1 MNELKLKLHMSTID
15 LIILGILLDK
25 KKNAYELAKLIED
38 RGIDKFLKVS
48 VPAIYKNCKRLYQS
62 GYLNGQR
69 VQEGEMPEK
78 LVYSINKK
86 GKEHFHNLMKYY
98 SSSMHHDPTPFF
110 IDFNSFLW
118 NIEKLE
124 MSEAIEMLENLQF
137 QLMRTEKWII
147 QHEKEAQSSE
157 PFSSRMIIK
166 QYRMMV
172 ATLVIWVEETIE
184 EYKIEKKE

>member
-1 MNELKLKLHMSTID
+1 MSTID
-15 LIILGILLDK
+15 LILLGILLDK
-25 KKNAYELAKLIED
+25 KMNAYELANFIDD
-38 RGIDKFLKVS
+38 RGIDKLVKIS
-48 VPAIYKNCKRLYQS
+48 MPAVYKNCKRLCQS

-69 VQEGEMPEK
+69 VREGEMPEK

-86 GKEHFHNLMKYY
+86 GKGHFYDLMKYY
-98 SSSMHHDPTPFF
+98 SSNFHHDPTPFF
-110 IDFNSFLW
+110 LDFNSFLW

-137 QLMRTEKWII
+137 QLLGGKKWIL

-166 QYRMMV
+166 QYRMMI
-172 ATLVIWVEETIE
+172 ATLVIWVGEAIKD
-184 EYKIEKKE
+184 YKMEMNE

>member
-1 MNELKLKLHMSTID
+1 MNDLKLKLHMSTID

-25 KKNAYELAKLIED
+25 KMNAYELANFIED

-69 VQEGEMPEK
+69 VREGEMPEK

-86 GKEHFHNLMKYY
+86 RKGHFHNLMKYY
-98 SSSMHHDPTPFF
+98 SSSIHHDPTPFF

-124 MSEAIEMLENLQF
+124 MSEAMEMLENLQF
-137 QLMRTEKWII
+137 QLLRTEKWII
-147 QHEKEAQSSE
+147 RHEKEAQSSE

-166 QYRMMV
+166 QYRMMI
-172 ATLVIWVEETIE
+172 ATLVIWVGETIE
-184 EYKIEKKE
+184 EYKIEMNR

>member
-1 MNELKLKLHMSTID
+1 MNDLKLKLHVSTID

-25 KKNAYELAKLIED
+25 KMNAYELANFIED

-86 GKEHFHNLMKYY
+86 GKGHFHDLMKYY
-98 SSSMHHDPTPFF
+98 SSSIHHDPTPFF
-110 IDFNSFLW
+110 IDFNSFFW

-124 MSEAIEMLENLQF
+124 MSEAMEMLENLQF
-137 QLMRTEKWII
+137 QLLGTEKWII
-147 QHEKEAQSSE
+147 QHEKEAQSGE

-172 ATLVIWVEETIE
+172 ATLVIWVGETIE
-184 EYKIEKKE
+184 DYKTEMNE

>member
-15 LIILGILLDK
+15 LIILGILLEK

-69 VQEGEMPEK
+69 VREGEMPEK

-137 QLMRTEKWII
+137 QLIRTEKWII
-147 QHEKEAQSSE
+147 QHEKEAQSRE
-157 PFSSRMIIK
+157 PFTSRMIIK
-166 QYRMMV
+166 QYRIMV
-172 ATLVIWVEETIE
+172 DTLVIWVEETIE

>member
-1 MNELKLKLHMSTID
+1 MNDLKLKLHMSTID

-25 KKNAYELAKLIED
+25 KMNAYELANFIED

-69 VQEGEMPEK
+69 VREGEMPEK

-86 GKEHFHNLMKYY
+86 GKEHFHNLMTFY

-124 MSEAIEMLENLQF
+124 MSEAMEMLENLQF
-137 QLMRTEKWII
+137 QLLRTEKWII
-147 QHEKEAQSSE
+147 QHEKKTQSSE
-157 PFSSRMIIK
+157 LFSSRMIKK

-172 ATLVIWVEETIE
+172 TTLVIWVGETIE
-184 EYKIEKKE
+184 DYKIEMNR

>member
-1 MNELKLKLHMSTID
+1 MNDLKLKLHMSTID

-25 KKNAYELAKLIED
+25 KMNAYELANFIED

-69 VQEGEMPEK
+69 VREGEMPEK

-86 GKEHFHNLMKYY
+86 GKEHFHDLMKYY

-118 NIEKLE
+118 HIEKLE

-137 QLMRTEKWII
+137 QLLGIKKWIV

-166 QYRMMV
+166 QYRMMI
-172 ATLVIWVEETIE
+172 ATLVIWVRETIE
-184 EYKIEKKE
+184 DYKIEMNE